1 MREYAE
7 LLRVPQLSAG
17 FVHTVTIAIESLF
30 RKALSKLPEDG
41 PRRADDSGRVAVSG
55 DVEEV
60 RPITGRSGWVLSS
73 HARAVRP
80 L

>member
-7 LLRVPQLSAG
+7 LLRVPQLPAG
-17 FVHTVTIAIESLF
+17 FVHMATVAMKRLF
-30 RKALSKLPEDG
+30 RKSLSIPYEDR
-41 PRRADDSGRVAVSG
+41 PRRGSDSGRVAVSG

-60 RPITGRSGWVLSS
+60 GPITGRSGWVLSS
-73 HARAVRP
+73 RGRAVRP